1 MCQPQSIVNLN
12 AILNRRWW
20 FLAEMPTCIFLNR
33 RRFMAMMGVHSEL
46 GECRIQMRFCLLLFL
61 VSVVICLGGHDIRY
75 NLITISHRILNFVS
89 DNALHRFVE
98 FVRLGVLIVTAG

>member
-1 MCQPQSIVNLN
+1 MQNPDAVLPSSFFSQRCHLP
-12 AILNRRWW
+12 RW
-20 FLAEMPTCIFLNR
+20 A
-33 RRFMAMMGVHSEL
+33 
-46 GECRIQMRFCLLLFL
+46 
-61 VSVVICLGGHDIRY
+61 GHDIRY